1 MPDETADIR
10 LVMQYMQDLVEWSSP
25 PPPVRDEGSNVAASA
40 YETGSEHRRW
50 PDSSVGST
58 LPSPLLSPS
67 SRRTLHHKNHGFCA
81 VA

>member
-40 YETGSEHRRW
+40 YEA
-50 PDSSVGST
+50 PMK
-58 LPSPLLSPS
+58 LSAGPG
-67 SRRTLHHKNHGFCA
+67 RAKNKPMQ
-81 VA
+81 